1 MGRGLV
7 IWFLCLGALLIGF
20 LGAQVNPLAYLLVG
34 VLAPLPVL
42 VTGWRFGELAAGA
55 LALAAAAAIF
65 CLHPV
70 AETIWQNLG
79 FLNLLLMGV
88 MLASLQCRGVAAPQ
102 AIMVTVAALTVGAL
116 LVFLGQAV
124 FMGISPQD
132 LLAQKS
138 AEVMD
143 TVRKVMGDAAA
154 GGPGPLVPGVA
165 PAQVEALLQR
175 LLPGL
180 LVTNLALVAWL
191 NVVLSRQ
198 MIFLLGW
205 GEADPPLYHW
215 AAPEW
220 LIFVLLG
227 AGFLLLVPV
236 TGARFFGLNLL
247 MVVAVIYFCQG
258 VAVVATWFHRL
269 GLPRLLR
276 MIGYPLLFLN
286 PFFFLIIT
294 LGLMDLWLDFRRLH
308 QPKDA

>member
-1 MGRGLV
+1 VGRGLV

-42 VTGWRFGELAAGA
+42 VIGWRSGELAALAVA
-55 LALAAAAAIF
+55 LAGTAVIF
-65 CLHPV
+65 FLHPV
-70 AETIWQNLG
+70 LETIWQNLG
-79 FLNLLLMGV
+79 VLNLLLMGV
-88 MLASLQCRGVAAPQ
+88 MLASLQCRGVTAPQ

-138 AEVMD
+138 VEVMD
-143 TVRKVMGDAAA
+143 TVRKVLGDAA
-154 GGPGPLVPGVA
+154 GGAPGPLVPGVA
-165 PAQVEALLQR
+165 PAQVEAVLQR

-198 MIFLLGW
+198 LIFLLGW
-205 GEADPPLYHW
+205 GAADPPLYHW
-215 AAPEW
+215 TAPEW

-236 TGARFFGLNLL
+236 AGARFFGLNLL
-247 MVVAVIYFCQG
+247 MVVAVLYFCQG
-258 VAVVATWFHRL
+258 VAVVATWFNRL

-308 QPKDA
+308 RPKDA

>member
-1 MGRGLV
+1 VGRGLV
-7 IWFLCLGALLIGF
+7 IWFLCLGALLVGF

-42 VTGWRFGELAAGA
+42 VTGWRSGELAAGA
-55 LALAAAAAIF
+55 LALVAVAAIF

-70 AETIWQNLG
+70 LETIWQNLG

-116 LVFLGQAV
+116 LVFLGQSV

-138 AEVMD
+138 AEVLD

-154 GGPGPLVPGVA
+154 GGPGGLVPGVA
-165 PAQVEALLQR
+165 PAQMEALLQR

-198 MIFLLGW
+198 MIVLLGW
-205 GEADPPLYHW
+205 GGADPPLYSW

-220 LIFVLLG
+220 LIFVVLG
-227 AGFLLLVPV
+227 AGALLLVPV
-236 TGARFFGLNLL
+236 SGARFFGLNLL

>member
-1 MGRGLV
+1 MGRGHV
-7 IWFLCLGALLIGF
+7 IWFLCLGALLLGF

-42 VTGWRFGELAAGA
+42 VTAWRSGELAAGA
-55 LALAAAAAIF
+55 LALAAAVVIF

-70 AETIWQNLG
+70 PETIWQNLG
-79 FLNLLLMGV
+79 FLNLLVMGV
-88 MLASLQCRGVAAPQ
+88 MLAILQCRGVAAPQ
-102 AIMVTVAALTVGAL
+102 AIMLTVAALSLGAL
-116 LVFLGQAV
+116 LVFLGQA
-124 FMGISPQD
+124 FFQGISPHD

-138 AEVMD
+138 VEVMD
-143 TVRKVMGDAAA
+143 SLRKVLGDPAA
-154 GGPGPLVPGVA
+154 GAPSPLVPGVA
-165 PAQVEALLQR
+165 PAQVEAMLQQ

-180 LVTNLALVAWL
+180 LVTNMALVAWL

-198 MIFLLGW
+198 LIFFLGW

-247 MVVAVIYFCQG
+247 MVVAVLYFCQG

-286 PFFFLIIT
+286 PFFFVIIT

-308 QPKDA
+308 KPKDA

>member
-1 MGRGLV
+1 VGRGLV
-7 IWFLCLGALLIGF
+7 IGCLCLGALLIGF

-42 VTGWRFGELAAGA
+42 ITGWRSGEVAA
-55 LALAAAAAIF
+55 LAVALAVAAVIF

-70 AETIWQNLG
+70 LETIWQNLG
-79 FLNLLLMGV
+79 FFNLLLMGV
-88 MLASLQCRGVAAPQ
+88 MLSSLQCRGVAAPR
-102 AIMVTVAALTVGAL
+102 AIMLTVAALTVGAL

-124 FMGISPQD
+124 FLGISPHD

-138 AEVMD
+138 AEIMD
-143 TVRKVMGDAAA
+143 SVRKVLGDAAGA
-154 GGPGPLVPGVA
+154 SGPLIPGVA
-165 PAQVEALLQR
+165 ADQVEALLRR

-180 LVTNLALVAWL
+180 LVTNMALMAWL

-198 MIFLLGW
+198 IIFLLGW
-205 GEADPPLYHW
+205 GVPDPPLYHW

-227 AGFLLLVPV
+227 AGTLLLVPV
-236 TGARFFGLNLL
+236 ARARYFGLNLL
-247 MVVAVIYFCQG
+247 LGLAVLYFCQG

-294 LGLMDLWLDFRRLH
+294 LGLMDLWMDFRRLH
-308 QPKDA
+308 RPKDA

>member
-1 MGRGLV
+1 MGAR
-7 IWFLCLGALLIGF
+7 
-20 LGAQVNPLAYLLVG
+20 VNPLAYLMVG
-34 VLAPLPVL
+34 ALAPLPVL
-42 VTGWRFGELAAGA
+42 VTAWRSGELAALAVA
-55 LALAAAAAIF
+55 LAGAAAIF
-65 CLHPV
+65 FLHPGL
-70 AETIWQNLG
+70 ETIWQNLG

-88 MLASLQCRGVAAPQ
+88 MLASLQCRGVKAPQ

-124 FMGISPQD
+124 LMGISPQD

-143 TVRKVMGDAAA
+143 TVHKVLGDTT
-154 GGPGPLVPGVA
+154 GGAPAPLVPGVA

-198 MIFLLGW
+198 LILLLGW
-205 GEADPPLYHW
+205 GAADPPLSHW

-236 TGARFFGLNLL
+236 AGARFVGLNLL
-247 MVVAVIYFCQG
+247 MVVAVLYFCQG

-286 PFFFLIIT
+286 PFFFVIIT

>member
-1 MGRGLV
+1 VGRGLV
-7 IWFLCLGALLIGF
+7 IWFLCLGALLVGF

-42 VTGWRFGELAAGA
+42 LTGWRSGELAAGA
-55 LALAAAAAIF
+55 LALAGAAVIF

-88 MLASLQCRGVAAPQ
+88 MLASLQCRRVAAPQ

-116 LVFLGQAV
+116 LIFLGQAV
-124 FMGISPQD
+124 VMGISPQD

-143 TVRKVMGDAAA
+143 TIHRVMGDAAA
-154 GGPGPLVPGVA
+154 GGPAPLVPGVD
-165 PAQVEALLQR
+165 PAQVEALLKH

-198 MIFLLGW
+198 LIFLLGW
-205 GEADPPLYHW
+205 GEADPPLYFW

-220 LIFVLLG
+220 LIFVVLG

-294 LGLMDLWLDFRRLH
+294 LGLIDLWLDFRRLH

>member
-1 MGRGLV
+1 MGRGNV
-7 IWFLCLGALLIGF
+7 IWFVCLGALLLGF
-20 LGAQVNPLAYLLVG
+20 LGAQVNPLSFLMVG

-42 VTGWRFGELAAGA
+42 ITAWRSGELAAGA
-55 LALAAAAAIF
+55 LALAAAVIIF
-65 CLHPV
+65 SLHPV
-70 AETIWQNLG
+70 PETIWQNLG
-79 FLNLLLMGV
+79 FFNLLVMGA
-88 MLASLQCRGVAAPQ
+88 MLGLLQCRGVGAPR
-102 AIMVTVAALTVGAL
+102 AIMLTVAVLSLAAL
-116 LVFLGQAV
+116 LIFMGQA
-124 FMGISPQD
+124 FFQGISPHD

-138 AEVMD
+138 AEVME
-143 TVRKVMGDAAA
+143 TLRKVLGDS
-154 GGPGPLVPGVA
+154 GGGASSPLVPGV
-165 PAQVEALLQR
+165 PSAQVEGMLQR

-198 MIFLLGW
+198 LILYLGW

-220 LIFVLLG
+220 LIFLLLG

-236 TGARFFGLNLL
+236 TGARFFGLNLT
-247 MVVAVIYFCQG
+247 MVVAVLYFCQG

-276 MIGYPLLFLN
+276 VIGYPLLFLN
-286 PFFFLIIT
+286 PFFFVIIT

-308 QPKDA
+308 KPKDA

>member
-1 MGRGLV
+1 VGRGHV
-7 IWFLCLGALLIGF
+7 IWFLCLVALLLGY
-20 LGAQVNPLAYLLVG
+20 LGAQVNPLAFLLVG

-42 VTGWRFGELAAGA
+42 VTAWRSGELAAGA
-55 LALAAAAAIF
+55 LALAAAAVIF
-65 CLHPV
+65 SLHP
-70 AETIWQNLG
+70 APETIWQNLG
-79 FLNLLLMGV
+79 FYNLLVMGV
-88 MLASLQCRGVAAPQ
+88 MLGILQCRGVAAPQ
-102 AIMVTVAALTVGAL
+102 AIILTVAALSVGAL
-116 LVFLGQAV
+116 LIFLGQA
-124 FMGISPQD
+124 FFQGISPPD

-138 AEVMD
+138 VEVMD
-143 TVRKVMGDAAA
+143 TLRKVLGDTA
-154 GGPGPLVPGVA
+154 GGASSPLVPGVDS
-165 PAQVEALLQR
+165 AQVETLLQL

-180 LVTNLALVAWL
+180 LVTNLAMVAWL

-198 MIFLLGW
+198 LIFILGW

-227 AGFLLLVPV
+227 TGFLLLVPV
-236 TGARFFGLNLL
+236 TGARFLGLNLI
-247 MVVAVIYFCQG
+247 MVVAVLYFCQG

-286 PFFFLIIT
+286 PFFFVVIT

-308 QPKDA
+308 KPKDA

>member
-7 IWFLCLGALLIGF
+7 IWCLCLGALLIGF
-20 LGAQVNPLAYLLVG
+20 LGAQLNPLAYLLVG

-42 VTGWRFGELAAGA
+42 VAGWRSGELAA
-55 LALAAAAAIF
+55 LTVALAAAAVIF

-70 AETIWQNLG
+70 LETVWQNLG

-88 MLASLQCRGVAAPQ
+88 LLGILQCRGVAAPQ
-102 AIMVTVAALTVGAL
+102 AIMLTVAALTAGAL

-124 FMGISPQD
+124 YLGMAPHD

-143 TVRKVMGDAAA
+143 SVRKVLGDTV
-154 GGPGPLVPGVA
+154 GGASGPLVPGVA
-165 PAQVEALLQR
+165 PAQMEALLQR

-180 LVTNLALVAWL
+180 LVTNMALVAWL

-198 MIFLLGW
+198 MIFLLRW

-236 TGARFFGLNLL
+236 AGAGFFGLNLL
-247 MVVAVIYFCQG
+247 MVVAVLYFCQG

-294 LGLMDLWLDFRRLH
+294 LGLLDLWLDFRRLH

>member
-1 MGRGLV
+1 MGRGLS
-7 IWFLCLGALLIGF
+7 IWCLCLGALLIGF
-20 LGAQVNPLAYLLVG
+20 LGAQLHPLAYLLVG

-42 VTGWRFGELAAGA
+42 VAGWRSGELAALTVA
-55 LALAAAAAIF
+55 LVAAAAIF

-70 AETIWQNLG
+70 LETVWQNLG
-79 FLNLLLMGV
+79 FFNLLLMGV
-88 MLASLQCRGVAAPQ
+88 LLAGLQCRGVAAPQ
-102 AIMVTVAALTVGAL
+102 AILLTVAALSVGAV

-124 FMGISPQD
+124 YLGLAPHD
-132 LLAQKS
+132 LLVQKS

-143 TVRKVMGDAAA
+143 SVRKVLGNTNGGAA
-154 GGPGPLVPGVA
+154 GPLVPGVA
-165 PAQVEALLQR
+165 PAQMEALLQR

-180 LVTNLALVAWL
+180 LVTNMALVAWL

-198 MIFLLGW
+198 VIFLLGW

-227 AGFLLLVPV
+227 AGCLLLVPV
-236 TGARFFGLNLL
+236 AGAGFFGLNLL
-247 MVVAVIYFCQG
+247 IVVAVLYFCQG

-286 PFFFLIIT
+286 PFCFLIIT